1 MINRDIGLIE
11 YSKKVDMGNCIT
23 HAVAAVLSVPAL
35 VMLVLKAE
43 GLRSV
48 ASAVIFGMSMLA
60 VYSVSAVYHG
70 LTDKKKKEI
79 ACLVDH
85 STVPVLIAG
94 TATPCALMTL
104 YEISVTHALFVL
116 FLGWFSAV
124 FGLFAKLFFFEK
136 TRKVTVAVY
145 IVSCALMVGCAVP
158 LLGQIDTHAFG
169 EIIFGNVLYLVGAL
183 FCLIG
188 RKRPVMHVI
197 FHIFVV
203 LAGAVHYFTIYRFV
217 I

>member
-1 MINRDIGLIE
+1 MVNRNIGLIE

-23 HAVAAVLSVPAL
+23 HAVGAVLSVPAL

-48 ASAVIFGMSMLA
+48 ASSVIFGLSMLA

-79 ACLVDH
+79 ARLVDH

-158 LLGQIDTHAFG
+158 LLGQIDTRAFS
-169 EIIFGNVLYLVGAL
+169 EIIFGNALYLVGAL